1 MIRCVLSHVRLCNL
15 LDRALQVSLSLEFSS
30 QEQWSGL
37 PCPPPGDI
45 PYPGIRTPTPASPA
59 LQADSLLLSHH
70 GSPEHVLSIH
80 CNLLETGIYTNC
92 NSNSN
97 IYLLKVNITIKMGS
111 KGCTNKRWACY

>member
-70 GSPEHVLSIH
+70 GSPGTCIVNPLQSIRNRH
-80 CNLLETGIYTNC
+80 LYKL
-92 NSNSN
+92 
-97 IYLLKVNITIKMGS
+97 
-111 KGCTNKRWACY
+111 